1 MKTRSTTMREMSLN
15 VIAVDVITA
24 KVKLKAA
31 AVAKMLAMY
40 VLCPLSMC
48 AAVCSCSGQS
58 DENVTVLTEKQVL
71 DGALEAVSDTVCVL
85 PDTVYVRRAWM
96 MDPDHVMCEME
107 DRSGYSLRVYDVRTL
122 EPTADYLHYGNGPQ
136 EVLMPTV
143 AVTDG
148 NVYVRD
154 GNKQKLYVIPVAAA
168 GTGAEVGDYRISGLL
183 TKVVTFGDSLLAV
196 NPYYL
201 ESTDLGISQGEPK
214 LIFPEANTDYGLSQ
228 DKFSTVNVYQGSLL
242 TNNVKDR
249 IAYVESSCALVE
261 LYDGGLNLRR
271 TVTGPG
277 EDLPEY
283 FYQEGQQFLFFK
295 LWKAYAYVSSC
306 SDDNYIYLLYDG
318 TMRGDGHPV
327 AKGEIKNGMPFVAF
341 AGGDPTLKD
350 MTLIVMDWDGNFKG
364 SWRIHGV
371 NVMTQ
376 ISSTGTEGEVYACVT
391 DRGDLPL
398 TVLRYKLF

>member
-1 MKTRSTTMREMSLN
+1 MREMSLN
-15 VIAVDVITA
+15 VIAVDGITA
-24 KVKLKAA
+24 KVKVKAA
-31 AVAKMLAMY
+31 AAAKMLAMY

-48 AAVCSCSGQS
+48 AAVCSCSGQP

-107 DRSGYSLRVYDVRTL
+107 GRSGYSLRVYDVRTL

-143 AVTDG
+143 AV
-148 NVYVRD
+148 
-154 GNKQKLYVIPVAAA
+154 
-168 GTGAEVGDYRISGLL
+168 
-183 TKVVTFGDSLLAV
+183 

-214 LIFPEANTDYGLSQ
+214 LIFPDANTDYGLSQ

-277 EDLPEY
+277 EDTPEY

-318 TMRGDGHPV
+318 TMMEDGHPV
-327 AKGEIKNGMPFVAF
+327 MKGEIKNGMPFMVS
-341 AGGDPTLKD
+341 AGGDTTLKD

-391 DRGDLPL
+391 GRGDLPL

>member
-15 VIAVDVITA
+15 VIAVDGITA
-24 KVKLKAA
+24 KVKVKAA
-31 AVAKMLAMY
+31 AAAKMLAMY

-48 AAVCSCSGQS
+48 AAVCSCSGQP

-71 DGALEAVSDTVCVL
+71 DWALEAVPDTVCVL

-107 DRSGYSLRVYDVRTL
+107 GRSGYSLRVYDVRTL

-136 EVLMPTV
+136 EVLMPIV

-214 LIFPEANTDYGLSQ
+214 LIFPDANTDYGLSQ

-283 FYQEGQQFLFFK
+283 FYQEGQHFLFFK

-327 AKGEIKNGMPFVAF
+327 MKGEIMNGMQFTVS
-341 AGGDPTLKD
+341 AGGDTALKD
-350 MTLIVMDWDGNFKG
+350 MTLIVRDWDGNF
-364 SWRIHGV
+364 
-371 NVMTQ
+371 
-376 ISSTGTEGEVYACVT
+376 
-391 DRGDLPL
+391 
-398 TVLRYKLF
+398 